1 MIKPSNFSGILCG
14 LTISVLILPLAAFAQ
29 VETFTVSAQN
39 IPNNSANTTQSKKVI
54 ARIWQG
60 TTLTSKADEYYDY
73 LLEAGIKKIESIPGN
88 LGAQVLRV
96 TDGNNTE
103 FTVISYWGSQ
113 DAIRKFAGNDMEK
126 VRPLPRDNEYLI
138 KPETKVKHFEVML
151 DDRK

>member
-1 MIKPSNFSGILCG
+1 MIRPIHFSGILCG

-29 VETFTVSAQN
+29 VETFAVSAQPL
-39 IPNNSANTTQSKKVI
+39 PNNPATTQSKKVV
-54 ARIWQG
+54 ARIWHG
-60 TTLTSKADEYYDY
+60 TTLTSKANEYYDY

-88 LGAQVLRV
+88 LGAQVLRL

-103 FTVISYWGSQ
+103 FTVISYWESQ
-113 DAIRKFAGNDMEK
+113 DAIRKFAGNDIEK